1 MKMFCT
7 EEGGR
12 LKLKFDYDE
21 KTVQVIKNI
30 KGREYIHMIKHGLYL
45 IIVLTVILLLMSL
58 RYV

>member
-1 MKMFCT
+1 MFCT

-30 KGREYIHMIKHGLYL
+30 KVREYIHMIKHGLYL

-58 RYV
+58 R

>member
-30 KGREYIHMIKHGLYL
+30 KGREYIHMIKH
-45 IIVLTVILLLMSL
+45 
-58 RYV
+58 